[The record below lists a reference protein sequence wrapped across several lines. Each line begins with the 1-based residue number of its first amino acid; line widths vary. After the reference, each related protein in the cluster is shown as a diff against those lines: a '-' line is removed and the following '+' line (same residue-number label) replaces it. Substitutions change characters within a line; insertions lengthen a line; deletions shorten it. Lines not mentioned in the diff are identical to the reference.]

1 MNTKHTL
8 LCILLWGALIG
19 SAQAQGTMKIE
30 VIGSEDS
37 SPEREVPTITNE
49 SLERDDDGA
58 PVELGPGEV
67 YFKFDEADLTT
78 DVLPTL
84 QDQAGIRVRYRG
96 PARAVTLRLTAPMHW
111 EQALNL
117 IARFSNTHLKRG
129 AQGKLE
135 LRNRFGGKPE
145 HRYDDL
151 DGQVDLVVQRPKR
164 RNVQLPPRNIPRV
177 RLQVMASAPVRT
189 KASVGSSRSA
199 GTSQRRTVFRPTQP
213 TAFRA
218 PQTTNYRPVQ
228 RTNFRPPQRTNYRPQ
243 QRTNFRPPQRTNFRQ
258 LQRTNFRQPRQTQFR

>member
-78 DVLPTL
+78 EYEDVE
-84 QDQAGIRVRYRG
+84 
-96 PARAVTLRLTAPMHW
+96 RAVGRVDPGRQDADGSPCPRTGSVHPPV
-111 EQALNL
+111 AL
-117 IARFSNTHLKRG
+117 AHPSGRRG
-129 AQGKLE
+129 AAHP
-135 LRNRFGGKPE
+135 RGG
-145 HRYDDL
+145 
-151 DGQVDLVVQRPKR
+151 GA
-164 RNVQLPPRNIPRV
+164 V
-177 RLQVMASAPVRT
+177 RGGGL
-189 KASVGSSRSA
+189 
-199 GTSQRRTVFRPTQP
+199 
-213 TAFRA
+213 
-218 PQTTNYRPVQ
+218 
-228 RTNFRPPQRTNYRPQ
+228 
-243 QRTNFRPPQRTNFRQ
+243 
-258 LQRTNFRQPRQTQFR
+258 